1 MLVAVKAQGGGKDW
15 GGGAEG
21 NVGSATPVARCQLI
35 LFGTLQHLELL
46 MGSD

>member
-1 MLVAVKAQGGGKDW
+1 MLVAVKARGGGKDW
-15 GGGAEG
+15 GGAEG

-46 MGSD
+46 TGSD